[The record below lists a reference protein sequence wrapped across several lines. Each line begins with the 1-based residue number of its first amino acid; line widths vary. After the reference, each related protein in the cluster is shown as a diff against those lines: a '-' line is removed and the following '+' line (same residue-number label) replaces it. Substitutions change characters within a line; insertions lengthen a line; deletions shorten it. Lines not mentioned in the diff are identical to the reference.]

1 MRIGSTLLR
10 IGRVHPQREP
20 ERRHHDAAVAEALA
34 LRQGQVPGQQEGA
47 LEDEENAG
55 EKLGIL
61 FRIVLCINAQ
71 YSTT

>member
-1 MRIGSTLLR
+1 M
-10 IGRVHPQREP
+10 
-20 ERRHHDAAVAEALA
+20 AEALA